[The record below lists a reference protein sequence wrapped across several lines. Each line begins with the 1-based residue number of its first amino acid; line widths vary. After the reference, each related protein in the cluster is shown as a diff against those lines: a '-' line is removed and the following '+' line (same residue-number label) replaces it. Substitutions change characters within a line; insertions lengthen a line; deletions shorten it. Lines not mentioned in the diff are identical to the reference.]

1 MKHLSIKT
9 SLLNLPRLVFRNR
22 LMEAVLFSFTNGKSW
37 NELIARVP
45 ANYYQYP
52 KGSWRNVERDGL
64 HYHLDISDYMQWLI
78 YFGIKAEPREKLYGL
93 IKPAMHILD
102 IGANIGET
110 SMAFSK
116 LTGVNGSVYSF
127 EPDPQTF
134 ERLKKHLELNGCSNV
149 IPVNKG
155 LGKEEGELFLE
166 EGENNSGGN
175 RISPGQQAKQ
185 GKKIVITTMDKFAK
199 ANSISK
205 IDFIKIDVE
214 GYEYHVL
221 LGAEETIDKH
231 RPAFFIELVD
241 DFLKDQGA
249 SSSMLIEFLHL
260 KKYSISNANDG
271 SVVSTETN
279 FADTHFDIIAI
290 PL

>member
-1 MKHLSIKT
+1 M
-9 SLLNLPRLVFRNR
+9 PRLVFRNR
-22 LMEAVLFSFTNGKSW
+22 LMESVLFSFTNGKSW
-37 NELIARVP
+37 DELIAKVP

-52 KGSWRNVERDGL
+52 KGSWRIVERNGL
-64 HYHLDISDYMQWLI
+64 HYQLDISDYMQWLI

-93 IKPAMHILD
+93 IKPGMHILD

-116 LTGVNGSVYSF
+116 LTGASGSVFSF

-134 ERLKKHLELNGCSNV
+134 ERLTKHLELNRCSNV
-149 IPVNKG
+149 SSVNKG
-155 LGKEEGELFLE
+155 LGKEEGELLLE

-175 RISPGQQAKQ
+175 RISPGQQSKQ
-185 GKKIVITTMDKFAK
+185 GKKIAITTLDKFSK

-221 LGAEETIDKH
+221 LGAEATIDNY

-249 SSSMLIEFLHL
+249 SSHMLVEFLQR
-260 KKYSISNANDG
+260 KKYSITNANNG
-271 SVVSTETN
+271 SVVSTENDFTH
-279 FADTHFDIIAI
+279 THFDIIAI
-290 PL
+290 PV